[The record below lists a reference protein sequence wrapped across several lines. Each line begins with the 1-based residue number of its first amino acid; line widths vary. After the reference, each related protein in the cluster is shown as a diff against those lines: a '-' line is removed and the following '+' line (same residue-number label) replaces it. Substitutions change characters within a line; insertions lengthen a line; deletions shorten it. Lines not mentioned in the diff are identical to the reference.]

1 MKIKIIA
8 KTDIGHNREQNEDA
22 FAICPN
28 LHSPRWEQTESC
40 EDFGEY
46 GSLLAV
52 ADGMGGANAG
62 EVASSIS
69 IKTIQEQFTPSNIA
83 TVVHDKK
90 HIIEF
95 LSKTVSLAD
104 KAIND
109 VMTQRPE
116 TYGMG
121 TTIVICWLLH
131 DQAYVA
137 WCGDS
142 RCYVYNDASG
152 LKTLTKD
159 HSWVQELVDRG
170 EISKEEAFH
179 HPDNNIITRGLGD
192 FITNA
197 VPDIVTQPIKPND
210 IILLCSDGL
219 CGYCD
224 HQTIEKIIKDNQTN
238 LSSCCDKLI
247 NTALKTGA
255 EDNITV
261 ALASLSEMGGK
272 GFLSFF
278 KSLPTILNHN
288 RHEKHTTKKIKTL

>member
-8 KTDIGHNREQNEDA
+8 KTDIGYNREQNEDA

-28 LHSPRWEQTESC
+28 LHSPRWEQTKSC

-46 GSLLAV
+46 GSLLVV

-69 IKTIQEQFTPSNIA
+69 IETMKEQFTPSNLAAI
-83 TVVHDKK
+83 VQDKE
-90 HIIEF
+90 HITEF
-95 LSKTVSLAD
+95 LSKAVSLAD
-104 KAIND
+104 KAIDD

-116 TYGMG
+116 TSGMG
-121 TTIVICWLLH
+121 TTIVVCWLIH

-142 RCYVYNDASG
+142 RCYIYNGVSG
-152 LKTLTKD
+152 LRALTKD
-159 HSWVQELVDRG
+159 HSWVQEMVDRG
-170 EISKEEAFH
+170 EISEEEAFH

-192 FITNA
+192 FITDT

-224 HQTIEKIIKDNQTN
+224 HKTIEKIIKDNQTN
-238 LSSCCDKLI
+238 LNRCCNKLI
-247 NTALKTGA
+247 DTALKTGA

-261 ALASLSEMGGK
+261 ALASLSETSDK
-272 GFLSFF
+272 GFLAFF
-278 KSLPTILNHN
+278 KN
-288 RHEKHTTKKIKTL
+288 RKGVH